1 VNKNYKFEATL
12 ESYQISLK
20 RSKTKILQLNMGK
33 LCNLTCSH
41 CHVNAGPNRR
51 ELISTETIAN
61 VVEWFSSTEIPTLD
75 LTGGTPEMVPGYK
88 NLIKSVRN
96 FTTPRKVITRLNATI
111 IEEEG
116 FDWVVNFLAENNVEI
131 IASMPCYEPKNVEDK
146 RGNGVFDK
154 SISAFQKLNAIGYGS
169 NPDLAMHFVY
179 IPSGDFLPPDQKE
192 LEQEYKKAMIEHF
205 SIRFNNLYCITNMPI
220 SRFAS

>member
-1 VNKNYKFEATL
+1 MNKNYKFEATL

-33 LCNLTCSH
+33 ICNLTCSH

-61 VVEWFSSTEIPTLD
+61 VVEWFSSTDISILD

-111 IEEEG
+111 IEEDG

-131 IASMPCYEPKNVEDK
+131 IASMPCYEPKNVEDQ

-154 SISAFQKLNAIGYGS
+154 SISAFQKLNAIGYGLS
-169 NPDLAMHFVY
+169 LIH
-179 IPSGDFLPPDQKE
+179 I
-192 LEQEYKKAMIEHF
+192 
-205 SIRFNNLYCITNMPI
+205 
-220 SRFAS
+220 

>member
-1 VNKNYKFEATL
+1 MNKNYKFEATL

-33 LCNLTCSH
+33 LFDLTCSH

-111 IEEEG
+111 IEKEG
-116 FDWVVNFLAENNVEI
+116 FD
-131 IASMPCYEPKNVEDK
+131 
-146 RGNGVFDK
+146 
-154 SISAFQKLNAIGYGS
+154 
-169 NPDLAMHFVY
+169 
-179 IPSGDFLPPDQKE
+179 
-192 LEQEYKKAMIEHF
+192 
-205 SIRFNNLYCITNMPI
+205 
-220 SRFAS
+220 

>member
-1 VNKNYKFEATL
+1 MIKSEKNYQFEATL
-12 ESYQISLK
+12 ESYQILLK
-20 RSKTKILQLNMGK
+20 RSNTKTLQLNMGK

-61 VVEWFSSTEIPTLD
+61 VVEWFSSTDISTLD

-88 NLIKSVRN
+88 NLIRSVRN

-116 FDWVVNFLAENNVEI
+116 FDWVVDFLAENNVEI
-131 IASMPCYEPKNVEDK
+131 IASMPCYEPKNVEDQ

-154 SISAFQKLNAIGYGS
+154 SISAFQKLNAIGYGR
-169 NPDLAMHFVY
+169 NPNLAMHFVY
-179 IPSGDFLPPDQKE
+179 NPNGCL
-192 LEQEYKKAMIEHF
+192 
-205 SIRFNNLYCITNMPI
+205 LYT
-220 SRFAS
+220 SDAADE